1 MCQPEDISLHQHV
14 PMPEIPPLPVGGTG
28 WPYQVKE
35 DPKREARRLKK
46 MWGKIHFADCA
57 DLLKGSFGTKT
68 RYPTVHTT
76 ERLNSNSTEQIPD
89 LESGTPPFE
98 SCL

>member
-1 MCQPEDISLHQHV
+1 M
-14 PMPEIPPLPVGGTG
+14 T
-28 WPYQVKE
+28 
-35 DPKREARRLKK
+35 RRLKK

-76 ERLNSNSTEQIPD
+76 ERLNRNSTEQIPD
-89 LESGTPPFE
+89 LGVRYTTV
-98 SCL
+98 